1 MRVLVTGNLGY
12 IGTVLSRRLV
22 GMGHN
27 VQGLDVGFFADCVVG
42 ERPDDPPTWN
52 VDIRDV
58 DPKHL
63 TAIDAVVHLAGLSND
78 PLGALNESL
87 TESINLDG
95 TLRLLDVAR
104 RAGVSR
110 FVYASSQSMYGV
122 APTDHEL
129 DEDDSP
135 KNPVTAYARTKWDAE
150 GVILAASS
158 PTFTT
163 VAFRPSTVFGLS
175 PRPRCDIVFNNFVAR
190 AFTTGEVL
198 ILSDGTPWRPVIH
211 VQDVCSALE
220 AGLFAERQAVSG
232 RAFNV
237 GIKDGN
243 YTVRELADA
252 AARSVP
258 GARVVSAPTPSTDER
273 TYRVS
278 FARILSELAPL
289 YSPTWDLD
297 RGGKELFDGWTAA
310 GLTNEQAFGPTCI
323 RLERLRELQ
332 GLGLIDG
339 ELRFVRS

>member
-12 IGTVLSRRLV
+12 IGTVLAQRLIR
-22 GMGHN
+22 MGHE
-27 VQGLDVGFFADCVVG
+27 VQGLDIGYFADCIVG
-42 ERPDDPPTWN
+42 DRPADPPTWN

-58 DPKHL
+58 ESKHL
-63 TAIDAVVHLAGLSND
+63 DGIDAVVHLAGLSND

-87 TESINLDG
+87 TDAINRDG

-104 RAGVSR
+104 NAGVGR

-122 APTDHEL
+122 AATDAEL
-129 DEDDSP
+129 DEDDSV
-135 KNPVTAYARTKWDAE
+135 KNPVTAYARTKWEAE
-150 GVILAASS
+150 IVIREASS
-158 PTFTT
+158 PSFTT

-175 PRPRCDIVFNNFVAR
+175 PRQRCDIVFNNFVAR
-190 AFTTGEVL
+190 AFTSGEVL

-211 VQDVCSALE
+211 VQDVCSAFE
-220 AGLFAERQAVSG
+220 AGLFADPEIVSG

-243 YTVRELADA
+243 YTVRDLADA

-258 GARVVSAPTPSTDER
+258 GARVVTAASPSTDER

-278 FARILSELAPL
+278 FASILKELTPL
-289 YSPTWDLD
+289 YSPAWDLNK
-297 RGGKELFDGWTAA
+297 GGKELVDGWTKA
-310 GLTNEQAFGPTCI
+310 GLTSEQAFGPTCI

-332 GLGLIDG
+332 DQGQLDG
-339 ELRFVRS
+339 DLRVVR

>member
-12 IGTVLSRRLV
+12 VGTVLAQRLLA
-22 GMGHN
+22 MGHQ
-27 VQGLDVGFFADCVVG
+27 VQGLDVGYFADCIVG

-58 DPKHL
+58 DLKHL
-63 TAIDAVVHLAGLSND
+63 DGIDAVVHLAGLSND
-78 PLGALNESL
+78 PLGALDESL
-87 TESINLDG
+87 TDSINRDG
-95 TLRLLDVAR
+95 TLRLLEVAR

-122 APTDHEL
+122 ASTDEEL
-129 DEDDSP
+129 DEDNSA
-135 KNPVTAYARTKWDAE
+135 KNPVTAYARTKWEAE
-150 GVILAASS
+150 LVIREAASPS
-158 PTFTT
+158 FTT

-211 VQDVCSALE
+211 VQDVCSAFE
-220 AGLFAERQAVSG
+220 AGLFADHDIVAG

-237 GIKDGN
+237 GIHDGN
-243 YTVRELADA
+243 YTVRDLAEA

-258 GARVVSAPTPSTDER
+258 GAKVVSAPNPSKDER

-278 FARILSELAPL
+278 FDRILKELTPP
-289 YSPTWDLD
+289 YSPSWDLD
-297 RGGKELFDGWTAA
+297 KGGKELVEGWTGA
-310 GLTNEQAFGPTCI
+310 GLTSEQAFGPTCV
-323 RLERLRELQ
+323 RLERLHELREQ
-332 GLGLIDG
+332 GRIDG
-339 ELRFVRS
+339 ELRFV

>member
-12 IGTVLSRRLV
+12 VGTVLAQRLRDL
-22 GMGHN
+22 GHQ
-27 VQGLDVGFFADCVVG
+27 VQGLDIGYFADCVVG

-58 DPKHL
+58 DFKHV
-63 TAIDAVVHLAGLSND
+63 AGMDAVVHLAGLSND
-78 PLGALNESL
+78 PLGALDESL
-87 TESINLDG
+87 TDSINRDG
-95 TLRLLDVAR
+95 ALRLLEVAR

-122 APTDHEL
+122 ASTDEEL
-129 DEDDSP
+129 DEDNSA
-135 KNPVTAYARTKWDAE
+135 KNPVTAYARTKWEAE
-150 GVILAASS
+150 VVIREAASPS
-158 PTFTT
+158 FTT

-211 VQDVCSALE
+211 VQDVCSAFE
-220 AGLFAERQAVSG
+220 AGLFADHDIVAG

-237 GIKDGN
+237 GIHDGN
-243 YTVRELADA
+243 YTVRDLAEA

-258 GARVVSAPTPSTDER
+258 GAKVVSAPNPSTDER

-278 FARILSELAPL
+278 FERILNELTPP
-289 YSPTWDLD
+289 YSPSWDLD
-297 RGGKELFDGWTAA
+297 KGGKELVDGWTAA
-310 GLTNEQAFGPTCI
+310 GLTSEQAFGPTCI

-332 GLGLIDG
+332 EQGRIDG
-339 ELRFVRS
+339 ELRFV